1 MNNPKIL
8 DLAALKS
15 KDRLAK
21 ANSIFDG
28 RGIRPDAVQSITSI
42 RPFIHAIA
50 TGTHPQV
57 KLGKAESLILIGLDS
72 IKFDF
77 ANEIFTPDSLSCLTS
92 VFPSTSI
99 CAWPSAVTGKSPEE
113 FRSIGPVFYA
123 REIDALYNA
132 LDDSYRTTSD
142 FIVDPRVTNKYPMGS
157 DDTVFTDL
165 EGQGFQTVCINGF
178 YAQKISRW
186 SQGIQKD
193 AGRIDIS
200 KSDWGQIV
208 MRPDLIVNSIIEDVG
223 NALSARHKGSKSF
236 VWNLVDIDC
245 YIHEHGY
252 TGELKSALTRLNSY
266 FGQLAA
272 EGHTVVAFADHGQ
285 VPQKISSYTEGWN
298 KIHTD
303 EVVRMPSGGAGRVR
317 WSYPHAGKEEE
328 LKEKIQALLGDS
340 AMVIHRDELES
351 LGILPLG
358 ENLKSQI
365 GEIITF
371 ALTDDYPL
379 AIHGGGF
386 IYEHGSVTPDEMLV
400 PLMVYQGAAK
410 EVETRRPPQPKSRNQ
425 PAGRPVQSRKLI
437 R

>member
-1 MNNPKIL
+1 MSNPKTL

-15 KDRLAK
+15 KEDLVK
-21 ANSIFDG
+21 ANIIFDG
-28 RGIRPDAVQSITSI
+28 RGVRPDAVQSVGSI
-42 RPFIHAIA
+42 RPFVQAIA
-50 TGTHPQV
+50 AGTHPQV
-57 KLGKAESLILIGLDS
+57 KLGKAESLVLVGLDS

-77 ANEIFTPDSLSCLTS
+77 AKEIFTPSSLSCLTS

-99 CAWPSAVTGKSPEE
+99 CAWPSAVTGKSPED

-132 LDDSYRTTSD
+132 LDDSYRTTGD

-157 DDTVFTDL
+157 NDTMFTDL

-186 SQGIQKD
+186 SQGTQKD

-208 MRPDLIVNSIIEDVG
+208 MQPDLIVDSIIEDVG
-223 NALSARHKGSKSF
+223 NALAARSKGSKSF

-252 TGELKSALTRLNSY
+252 TGELKTALTRLNGY

-285 VPQKISSYTEGWN
+285 VPQKISTYTEGWN

-303 EVVRMPSGGAGRVR
+303 DVVRMPSGGAGRVR
-317 WSYPHAGKEEE
+317 WSYPREGKEDY
-328 LKEKIQALLGDS
+328 LQQQLQSLLGES
-340 AMVIHRDELES
+340 AMVIRRDELDS
-351 LGILPLG
+351 LGILRLG
-358 ENLKSQI
+358 DNLKSQI

-379 AIHGGGF
+379 AVHGGGF

-410 EVETRRPPQPKSRNQ
+410 EVGNRKSPQPGRRKQ
-425 PAGRPVQSRKLI
+425 PATRPAQSQKPI